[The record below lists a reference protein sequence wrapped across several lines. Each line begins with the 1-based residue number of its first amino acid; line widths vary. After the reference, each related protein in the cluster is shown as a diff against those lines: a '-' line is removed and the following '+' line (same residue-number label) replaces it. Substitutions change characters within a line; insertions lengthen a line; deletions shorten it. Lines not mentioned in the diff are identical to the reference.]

1 MGLFKTPKRK
11 EVNIESILN
20 VVENES
26 IPKSKIKLRGT
37 SLLAKLKAIEETVEK
52 NLGDEKDNYSLI
64 QDRDTWLDY
73 CRQAVDDGI
82 VAIDTETAGLGYEE
96 QKQIAGICLFS
107 PSQKPSYAPIGHI
120 SNITNKLLSNQ
131 ITREDAT
138 EGIRM
143 LCDAHVKFVFHNSYY
158 DLLVIKLCTGI

>member
-11 EVNIESILN
+11 EVNIENILS

-52 NLGDEKDNYSLI
+52 NLGDEKDNYLLI

-73 CRQAVDDGI
+73 CRQAVD
-82 VAIDTETAGLGYEE
+82 T
-96 QKQIAGICLFS
+96 
-107 PSQKPSYAPIGHI
+107 
-120 SNITNKLLSNQ
+120 LS
-131 ITREDAT
+131 
-138 EGIRM
+138 
-143 LCDAHVKFVFHNSYY
+143 
-158 DLLVIKLCTGI
+158 